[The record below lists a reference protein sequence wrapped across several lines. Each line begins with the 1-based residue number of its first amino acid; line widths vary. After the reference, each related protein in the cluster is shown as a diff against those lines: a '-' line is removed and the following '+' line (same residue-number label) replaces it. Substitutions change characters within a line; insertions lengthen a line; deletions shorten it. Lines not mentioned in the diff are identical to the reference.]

1 MGHGTCNHEGKCE
14 CEEGWRGTMCGVKLC
29 PSDCSDHG
37 QCVNGTCVCD
47 AGYTGEDCGILNQCP
62 NGCSGHGRCV
72 MAECQCDAAYTG
84 DDCSW
89 AASCYNFCSGRGKCI
104 DDACRCDK
112 LYTGIDCSEPKCP
125 NDCSGKGD
133 CVKGVC
139 ICEPGFEG
147 ASCEEDII
155 WPMRCST
162 QRRGFTSSNSCKRGI
177 EALKIVPQGA
187 QVMQVKFDR
196 EESKPRG
203 AYQVFFPK
211 ARL

>member
-1 MGHGTCNHEGKCE
+1 
-14 CEEGWRGTMCGVKLC
+14 MCGVKLC

-139 ICEPGFEG
+139 ICEPGFKG

-155 WPMRCST
+155 WPLRCST
-162 QRRGFTSSNSCKRGI
+162 QRRGFTSSTSCKRGI